1 MGKYKYKSRYREGT
15 VASIVGMICNL
26 LLSAAK
32 IIAGIATGLVSV
44 IADGVNNLSDCGS
57 CLISLFSFRLAAK
70 PADKEHPYGHQR
82 AEYIASMCIAFL
94 VLLLAVELFRE
105 SFEQFFTGYAYA
117 EFFVYV
123 VLGISVLVKIGMF
136 FFYRAYAS
144 KTDSDVLRAAAT
156 DSLCDCL
163 TTLVALAGAM
173 FSNFRAP
180 SLDGIAGIFVAL
192 FILWQGIKIM
202 RDAGSKLLGQAPS
215 PELVSGIKARILQEN
230 GVLGLH
236 DLKVY
241 PYGPHKIFATVHIE
255 TDAREPAL
263 FTHELLDRIER
274 LVKDEFEVELT
285 AHLDPVALDD
295 SEAQELEQ
303 RVRAAVEGMVD
314 GMNIHDFRL
323 VRGAKAKAV
332 FEVGIPFSCKQK
344 EEDIQ
349 NDIARAVRVLGD
361 YEPIV
366 TIERE

>member
-32 IIAGIATGLVSV
+32 IIAGISTGLVSV

-57 CLISLFSFRLAAK
+57 CLISLFSFRLSAK

-82 AEYIASMCIAFL
+82 AEYVASMCISFL
-94 VLLLAVELFRE
+94 VLMLAVELFRA
-105 SFEQFFTGYAYA
+105 SIEQIFSSYAYA
-117 EFFVYV
+117 ELFVYV
-123 VLGISVLVKIGMF
+123 ILGISVLVKLGMF
-136 FFYRAYAS
+136 FFYRVYAH
-144 KTDSDVLRAAAT
+144 KTESDVLKAAAT

-163 TTLVALAGAM
+163 STLVAIAGAM
-173 FSNFRAP
+173 FVSAAP
-180 SLDGIAGIFVAL
+180 SIDGIAGILVAL

-202 RDAGSKLLGQAPS
+202 HDAGSKLLGQAPA
-215 PELVSGIKARILQEN
+215 PELVAGMKARILKEE

-255 TDAREPAL
+255 TDAGQPAL

-295 SEAQELEQ
+295 DEARELEQ
-303 RVRAAVEGMVD
+303 RVRAAVEGMVEE
-314 GMNIHDFRL
+314 MNIHDFRL
-323 VRGAKAKAV
+323 VRGAKCKAV

-344 EEDIQ
+344 DGELQSDIV
-349 NDIARAVRVLGD
+349 RAVKVLGD
-361 YEPIV
+361 YEPVV